1 MTLGAIES
9 GGAMVACSSIFTMII
24 SKIKCY
30 YKKPWCLCA
39 CIDKSEHELLKSESD
54 KSDSEKSD
62 DSKSIFKKKRWMPY
76 LISNQLKPSNMMFPN
91 LVINK
96 LESYHL
102 GQLF

>member
-62 DSKSIFKKKRWMPY
+62 DSKSNYYYF
-76 LISNQLKPSNMMFPN
+76 
-91 LVINK
+91 
-96 LESYHL
+96 
-102 GQLF
+102 

>member
-30 YKKPWCLCA
+30 YKKPWFLCA

-62 DSKSIFKKKRWMPY
+62 DSKS
-76 LISNQLKPSNMMFPN
+76 N
-91 LVINK
+91 LN
-96 LESYHL
+96 
-102 GQLF
+102 

>member
-24 SKIKCY
+24 SKNKCY
-30 YKKPWCLCA
+30 YKQPWCLCA

-62 DSKSIFKKKRWMPY
+62 DSKS
-76 LISNQLKPSNMMFPN
+76 N
-91 LVINK
+91 
-96 LESYHL
+96 
-102 GQLF
+102 